1 MNLFGDFPVSP
12 PLLQSLCPPVML
24 LAIWDQKKMWS
35 ELWMASFSSVG
46 LTANVLFSLLHIKLP
61 KRLRLL
67 KSIGISHLVCAL
79 LLKYPQAIY
88 ITYIV
93 FHLFSPY

>member
-1 MNLFGDFPVSP
+1 MNLFGDFPMSP
-12 PLLQSLCPPVML
+12 PLVQSLCPSVII

-46 LTANVLFSLLHIKLP
+46 LTADVLFSLLHIKIP
-61 KRLRLL
+61 KRFQLL

-79 LLKYPQAIY
+79 LLKYSQAIR
-88 ITYIV
+88 ITYFV
-93 FHLFSPY
+93 FRLFPPY

>member
-12 PLLQSLCPPVML
+12 PLLQSLCPPVMI

-35 ELWMASFSSVG
+35 ELWMASFSSVR
-46 LTANVLFSLLHIKLP
+46 LTADVLFPLLHIKIP
-61 KRLRLL
+61 KKLRLL
-67 KSIGISHLVCAL
+67 KSIGISDLVCAL
-79 LLKYPQAIY
+79 LLKYSQAIN

-93 FHLFSPY
+93 FCLFSPY